1 MKAGNDVIVIGPS
14 NNLAHLKEVR
24 ATITDVIAMDDKR
37 NMYEIRIGKYVL
49 PYYIKEKDLQLIQTC
64 KA

>member
-1 MKAGNDVIVIGPS
+1 MEAGNDAIVIGPS
-14 NNLAHLKEVR
+14 NLGHLKDVR

-49 PYYIKEKDLQLIQTC
+49 PYYKEEKELQLIQTC